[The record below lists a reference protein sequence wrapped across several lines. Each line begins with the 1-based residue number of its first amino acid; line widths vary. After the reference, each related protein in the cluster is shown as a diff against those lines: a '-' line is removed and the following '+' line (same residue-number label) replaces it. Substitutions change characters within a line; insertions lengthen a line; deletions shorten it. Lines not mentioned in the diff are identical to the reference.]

1 MANKKLTPKKQATT
15 LPTDET
21 LYQKVVAILEE
32 ARALSKRAVNTAMV
46 RAYWLIG
53 EAIVEEEQRGE
64 ARADYGSRLIESLAE
79 RLREQ
84 YGRGFLPRNLWW
96 MRDFYLKFPIL
107 NAVRSELSWTHYRL
121 LLKVENPEARA
132 FYESEAAAGNWS
144 TRQLERQITTLTY
157 ERIALSH
164 NKQKMLKLSRK
175 QAETEAP
182 LDFVK
187 DPFVL
192 EFLGLRENKDY
203 QERDLEAAII
213 DHLREFILELG
224 RGFAFVGR
232 QVRISLDGDHF
243 YIDLVF
249 YNFLLRCFVLLDL
262 KLGKLTHQDI
272 GQMQMYVNY
281 YEAECAPEGDNPPI
295 GIILC
300 ADRNDAVVRY
310 TLKETASK
318 IVTARYQTY
327 LPSEAELKAELLQ
340 AKQQLEQQQRLNS

>member
-1 MANKKLTPKKQATT
+1 MKLKKQTAPQKP
-15 LPTDET
+15 LADDQ
-21 LYQKVVAILEE
+21 LYQKVVTILEE
-32 ARALSKRAVNTAMV
+32 SRAAANRAVNTAMV

-53 EAIVEEEQRGE
+53 EAIVEQEQHGKK
-64 ARADYGSRLIESLAE
+64 RADYGANLIDSLSAK
-79 RLREQ
+79 LTKH
-84 YGRGFLPRNLWW
+84 YGKGFVARNLWW
-96 MRDFYLKFPIL
+96 MRDLYLKFPIL

-121 LLKVENPEARA
+121 LLKVGDPDARA
-132 FYESEAAAGNWS
+132 FYESEAAEGNWS

-157 ERIALSH
+157 ERIALSQ
-164 NKQKMLKLSRK
+164 NKQKLLKQTRDK
-175 QAETEAP
+175 AEEQSP

-224 RGFAFVGR
+224 KGFAFVGR
-232 QVRISLDGDHF
+232 QVRITLDGDHF

-249 YNFLLRCFVLLDL
+249 YNYLLRCFVLLDL

-281 YEAECAPEGDNPPI
+281 YEEECAPRDDNPPI

-310 TLKETASK
+310 TLKETNSK

>member
-1 MANKKLTPKKQATT
+1 MKLKKHPTPQKQTAE
-15 LPTDET
+15 DQ
-21 LYQKVVAILEE
+21 LYQKVVTFLEQ
-32 ARALSKRAVNTAMV
+32 ARVTANRAVNTAMV
-46 RAYWLIG
+46 RAYWMVG
-53 EAIVEEEQRGE
+53 EAIVEEEQHGKR
-64 ARADYGSRLIESLAE
+64 RADYGANLIDSLSGRLT
-79 RLREQ
+79 RQ
-84 YGRGFLPRNLWW
+84 YGKGFVARNLWW

-107 NAVRSELSWTHYRL
+107 NAVRSELSWTHYRI
-121 LLKVENPEARA
+121 LLKVNDHDARA
-132 FYESEAAAGNWS
+132 FYESEAAEGNWS
-144 TRQLERQITTLTY
+144 TRQLERQVTTLTY
-157 ERIALSH
+157 ERLALSK
-164 NKQKMLKLSRK
+164 NKQKLLK
-175 QAETEAP
+175 QALEKAEEQAP

-224 RGFAFVGR
+224 RGFAFIGR
-232 QVRISLDGDHF
+232 QVRITLDGDHF

-249 YNFLLRCFVLLDL
+249 YNYLLRCFVLLDL

-281 YEAECAPEGDNPPI
+281 YEEQRTPDGDNTPI

-310 TLKETASK
+310 TLKETKSK

-340 AKQQLEQQQRLNS
+340 AKQQLEQQQRLNQ

>member
-1 MANKKLTPKKQATT
+1 MKLKKQTT
-15 LPTDET
+15 TQKPIAEDQ
-21 LYQKVVAILEE
+21 LYQKVVTILEE
-32 ARALSKRAVNTAMV
+32 ARAAAHRAVNAAMA

-53 EAIVEEEQRGE
+53 EAIVEEEQQGKKRAGYGE
-64 ARADYGSRLIESLAE
+64 QLLESLANK
-79 RLREQ
+79 LTKNF
-84 YGRGFLPRNLWW
+84 GKGFTYSNLKN
-96 MRDFYLKFPIL
+96 MRQFYLTFPIRHAL
-107 NAVRSELSWTHYRL
+107 RSELSWTHYRL
-121 LLKVENPEARA
+121 LMRVENPDARA
-132 FYESEAAAGNWS
+132 FYESEAAEGNWS

-157 ERIALSH
+157 ERIALSK
-164 NKQKMLKLSRK
+164 NKQKLLQQTRGK
-175 QAETEAP
+175 AEAQAP

-232 QVRISLDGDHF
+232 QVRITLDGDHF

-249 YNFLLRCFVLLDL
+249 YNYLLRCFVLLDL

-281 YEAECAPEGDNPPI
+281 YEAECAPRDDNPPI

-340 AKQQLEQQQRLNS
+340 AKQQLEQQQRLNA